1 MKKNMAHGR
10 NIMNGRSRIVDLLEK
25 YEEND
30 FFHDRAGYLENSRL
44 NIRDEII
51 A

>member
-1 MKKNMAHGR
+1 MKKTINA
-10 NIMNGRSRIVDLLEK
+10 NNTKNRIVGLLEK

-30 FFHDRAGYLENSRL
+30 LFYDRAGYLESSRL
-44 NIRDEII
+44 NIRDELI

>member
-1 MKKNMAHGR
+1 MNKNINAK
-10 NIMNGRSRIVDLLEK
+10 SRIVGLLEK

-30 FFHDRAGYLENSRL
+30 FFYDRAGYLENSRL